1 LGGAGPGW
9 CITGR
14 PERPAP
20 FDTLRRDGAVIYETV
35 KRAIDVVGSLAVIN
49 LFLPIWVLI
58 GLAIRLTSPG
68 PALYRGCVV
77 GKGGKKFTY
86 YKFRTMRANNDDS
99 VHRNFIKHYVT
110 ADKPFLEAEPG
121 KPVYKVVNDP
131 RITPLGR
138 ILRRYSIDEFPQFIN
153 VLRGEMSIVGPRPP
167 VCFEYDLYDD
177 RARGRLAV
185 APGITGY
192 AQVRKRGTASFSEM
206 LDLDLNYVRRRS
218 LVVDLGIMLQTLE
231 VMVLRQGH
239 TG

>member
-1 LGGAGPGW
+1 M
-9 CITGR
+9 
-14 PERPAP
+14 
-20 FDTLRRDGAVIYETV
+20 V
-35 KRAIDVVGSLAVIN
+35 SLAVIN
-49 LFLPIWVLI
+49 LFLPVWVLI
-58 GLAIRLTSPG
+58 GIAIRLTSPG

-77 GKGGKKFTY
+77 GKGGRAFTY

-99 VHRNFIKHYVT
+99 VHREFIKHYVT
-110 ADKPFLEAEPG
+110 ADKPFLEEGHGSG
-121 KPVYKVVNDP
+121 KKAVYKVVNDP
-131 RITPLGR
+131 RITPLGK

-167 VCFEYDLYDD
+167 VAFEYDLYDD

-185 APGITGY
+185 PPGITGY

-206 LDLDLNYVRRRS
+206 LDLDLEYIRRRS
-218 LVVDLGIMLQTLE
+218 LAFDLAIMLQTIE